1 MNKTEVVDII
11 AQEAGITKAAA
22 KGALEAVLKATSD
35 ALGKG
40 DSVSLVGF
48 GTFSVKERKA
58 RTGMNPKTRAKIQI
72 PACKVVRFKPG
83 ADLEKRVK

>member
-1 MNKTEVVDII
+1 MNKTELVDII

-40 DSVSLVGF
+40 DSVSLLGF
-48 GTFSVKERKA
+48 GTFSVK
-58 RTGMNPKTRAKIQI
+58 
-72 PACKVVRFKPG
+72 
-83 ADLEKRVK
+83 